1 MNARLLA
8 AGSLLLGCTA
18 TTTPHSEMT
27 PPAADASSSTSE
39 APRAPSTSTD
49 SSSSDTSTSGDGSSS
64 DSSSTGSARCR
75 GLHPGA
81 QVVVDGSL
89 ERDEWADATPFV
101 MTPGR
106 GWEVPVGIKHDG
118 ESLLFAF
125 AALQPATSPPVAFP
139 EVMLDVNNDKATRLA
154 SDDWWFHVSATDC
167 SAIGRL
173 DDYKTCVPEA
183 DGWAANNF
191 PAGTLIDIV
200 EIAIEFET
208 LGIDPTQEQDVG
220 LLLRLSDTQGF
231 AAHWPAAAD
240 PQDPSSWST
249 LHLCP

>member
-1 MNARLLA
+1 MKVRFLA
-8 AGSLLLGCTA
+8 AGSLLLGCTS
-18 TTTPHSEMT
+18 TPTSHSEIA
-27 PPAADASSSTSE
+27 PPVADTSSSTSE
-39 APRAPSTSTD
+39 VPGGPSTSGG
-49 SSSSDTSTSGDGSSS
+49 SSSSDASTSEDRSSS
-64 DSSSTGSARCR
+64 DSSSTGAARCR
-75 GLHPGA
+75 GLHPSTSVA
-81 QVVVDGSL
+81 VDGSL

-106 GWEVPVGIKHDG
+106 GWEVPVAIKQDG

-125 AALQPATSPPVAFP
+125 ASLQPETPPPIAFP
-139 EVMLDVNNDKATRLA
+139 EVMLDVNNDKATRLGP
-154 SDDWWFHVSATDC
+154 DDWWFHVSATDC
-167 SAIGRL
+167 ASIGRL
-173 DDYKTCVPEA
+173 DDYKTCLPEA

-231 AAHWPAAAD
+231 AAHWPDAAD